1 MVEEGTIMTETLY
14 ALLTTVVTVVVTIVL
29 NQARLLLSNWLT
41 NLVKTEQEKKLL
53 DYLMQGM
60 AEVQNTLVRELKA
73 KSDDGRLTL
82 EEIKQVEQAAY
93 QKAIALSNDV
103 NVRKELTEWTDAKI
117 SSEIKQLLAKW
128 KN

>member
-1 MVEEGTIMTETLY
+1 MVEKGNTMTETLC
-14 ALLTTVVTVVVTIVL
+14 ALLTTVLTVVVTIVL

-41 NLVKTEQEKKLL
+41 EYAKTTQEKKLL

-73 KSDDGRLTL
+73 KSEDGRLSF

-93 QKAIALSNDV
+93 QKALALSNDDSI
-103 NVRKELTEWTDAKI
+103 RKELTEWTDAKI
-117 SSEIKQLLAKW
+117 SSEIKQLLSKW